1 MINQNKKYLSVLVH
15 AIKYYGL
22 QGITLTKLRDNGL
35 LLNGQES
42 NVNCGNFEELIKL
55 VSEFHSE
62 LKVNMLSYKTN
73 VTYQTKATQSYLFI
87 FILFCLPVDEIT
99 YASN

>member
-1 MINQNKKYLSVLVH
+1 MINQNKKYLSVLVY

-42 NVNCGNFEELIKL
+42 NINCGNFEELIKL

-62 LKVNMLSYKTN
+62 LKENMLSYKTN
-73 VTYQTKATQSYLFI
+73 ATYQTKTTQGYLFI
-87 FILFCLPVDEIT
+87 FIKNCT
-99 YASN
+99 